1 MKTAFVY
8 AEKEVSN
15 EELFERFRGTRINR
29 CNSIIM
35 LDTEGSTDGLQQ
47 FHDEIA
53 DYTNA
58 SNEPVLVAVYTED
71 LPMLRGI
78 VFALLER
85 GLSVVFELDSY
96 QRKMIGES
104 K

>member
-8 AEKEVSN
+8 AETEVSN
-15 EELFERFRGTRINR
+15 DELFERYKGTRITR
-29 CNSIIM
+29 CDSIIM
-35 LDTEGSTDGLQQ
+35 LDTEGSTDDLQQ

-53 DYTNA
+53 EYTNA
-58 SNEPVLVAVYTED
+58 SQEPALVAVYTDD
-71 LPMLRGI
+71 LNMLRGV

-85 GLSVVFELDSY
+85 GLSVVFELDDQ
-96 QRKMIGES
+96 QRKMIGGL

>member
-8 AEKEVSN
+8 AETEVSN
-15 EELFERFRGTRINR
+15 DELFARYAHTRILR

-35 LDTEGSTDGLQQ
+35 LDTEGSTNDLQQ

-53 DYTNA
+53 EYTNA
-58 SNEPVLVAVYTED
+58 SKEPVLVAVYTED
-71 LPMLRGI
+71 LSMLRGI
-78 VFALLER
+78 VFALLGR
-85 GLSVVFELDSY
+85 GLSVVFELDDQ
-96 QRKMIGES
+96 QRKLIGNV

>member
-1 MKTAFVY
+1 MNTAFVY

-15 EELFERFRGTRINR
+15 DELYERYLGTRINR

-35 LDTEGSTDGLQQ
+35 LDTEGSTDDLQQ

-53 DYTNA
+53 EYTNA
-58 SNEPVLVAVYTED
+58 SKEPVLVAVYTED
-71 LPMLRGI
+71 LSMLRGI

-85 GLSVVFELDSY
+85 GLSVVFELDNY
-96 QRKMIGES
+96 QRKMIGGM

>member
-15 EELFERFRGTRINR
+15 DELFQHYANTRITR
-29 CNSIIM
+29 CNSVIM
-35 LDTEGSTDGLQQ
+35 LDTEGSTEDLQQ

-53 DYTNA
+53 EYTNA
-58 SNEPVLVAVYTED
+58 SKEPALVAVYTED
-71 LPMLRGI
+71 LRMLRSI

-85 GLSVVFELDSY
+85 GLSVVFELDDY
-96 QRKMIGES
+96 QRKMIGGL